1 MRQASAG
8 STIAH
13 SDLADLLDMPNPRD
27 LNYVLGSMGQTL
39 QDLEQQ
45 RGEEI
50 PPIQCM
56 GATSKTAF
64 RAKGG
69 TGS

>member
-1 MRQASAG
+1 
-8 STIAH
+8 
-13 SDLADLLDMPNPRD
+13 MPNPRD